1 MKYIACLLCATLF
14 LFGSMNICLADGYS
28 GTDDSYEEVYADDFA
43 EEESEA
49 DPSIMYICG
58 QPYVRLRQTDSTERP
73 YVDKMPYGSMVTV
86 VVTQINDVGEEWS
99 LVIYNE
105 QYGYCM
111 TKYLTDE
118 MLEPASEAYPQT
130 MEEAFGTTLLQQGNS
145 KPSYRVK
152 NLQLCLIEGGFLHDA
167 SGADGYFGKKTYR
180 ALCAFQKA
188 QGLDQAGRAGKT
200 TKTRLWY
207 MYSGF
212 LMENGVMQ

>member
-73 YVDKMPYGSMVTV
+73 YVDIMPYGSMVTV

-111 TKYLTDE
+111 TKYLTNE

-130 MEEAFGTTLLQQGNS
+130 MLEAFGTMLLQQGNS

-152 NLQLCLIEGGFLHDA
+152 NLQLCLIEGGFLHDGT
-167 SGADGYFGKKTYR
+167 GADGYFGKNTYR

-188 QGLDQAGRAGKT
+188 QDLDQVGKAGKT

-212 LMENGVMQ
+212 LMESGVMQ